1 MGELVNH
8 LKRRVIVQAI
18 IIWLL
23 CLVFTMGVED
33 NGFVFAFYAVASV
46 LFWSGSFIY
55 FRRRP
60 FFTPTDLW
68 TFRLAPVAFF
78 LVAMLSGSV
87 IDGLRS

>member
-46 LFWSGSFIY
+46 LF
-55 FRRRP
+55 
-60 FFTPTDLW
+60 
-68 TFRLAPVAFF
+68 
-78 LVAMLSGSV
+78 LSGVSSTFAGV
-87 IDGLRS
+87 RFLRRLICGHSASPRLHSFLWRC